1 MLAWNVLLAGR
12 ITRYRLAPRRFA
24 TISALAG
31 LLIAPAAII
40 AIAAS
45 STLYGRALQPV
56 AWVWPFTT
64 ILFVLQALYAT
75 SRRLVTP
82 LFGVPIVLYN
92 IVIAAVAISKYITL
106 RGGTPPTP
114 VLALAAAQANAL
126 GIIFGSAALWKT
138 YLQIPL
144 LAPALPA
151 HWRITALGRVGLGTI
166 AMVVTGLVL
175 IEVPDGTAAV
185 RSYRRYATQQLQERP
200 DGDFALGVKILPTVT
215 APPPAHAMNSDT
227 GLLRLLETDAISV
240 IVRPDGIR
248 PVAMDSLVRALDE
261 LRTDTTVLIVT
272 LAYPRGA
279 RAQLAR
285 SPAAYIRARV
295 RDVDQLTRW
304 LRPTI
309 VLPALEPYGQ
319 GVSEVGLQRPEFWM
333 EYLTQTSAAI
343 HRVRPA
349 TRVAVAASSFGTRDS
364 TLYAWAA
371 APGSPID
378 VLGFTLFPGFDG
390 AATLDTRIRIAQR
403 WLRQGGE
410 RQKNHWVFAAGGFP
424 GVHGEESQELAIW
437 GTAAW
442 ATTQPAIKGLIV
454 YEAGDYDAIRG
465 LRAPD
470 RRLRPATAALQRARA
485 AMQEAAQ

>member
-12 ITRYRLAPRRFA
+12 ITYYRRAPRRFA

-64 ILFVLQALYAT
+64 ILFVLQAVYAT

-82 LFGVPIVLYN
+82 IFGVPIVLYD

-185 RSYRRYATQQLQERP
+185 RSYNR
-200 DGDFALGVKILPTVT
+200 
-215 APPPAHAMNSDT
+215 
-227 GLLRLLETDAISV
+227 
-240 IVRPDGIR
+240 
-248 PVAMDSLVRALDE
+248 
-261 LRTDTTVLIVT
+261 
-272 LAYPRGA
+272 
-279 RAQLAR
+279 
-285 SPAAYIRARV
+285 
-295 RDVDQLTRW
+295 
-304 LRPTI
+304 
-309 VLPALEPYGQ
+309 
-319 GVSEVGLQRPEFWM
+319 
-333 EYLTQTSAAI
+333 
-343 HRVRPA
+343 
-349 TRVAVAASSFGTRDS
+349 
-364 TLYAWAA
+364 
-371 APGSPID
+371 
-378 VLGFTLFPGFDG
+378 
-390 AATLDTRIRIAQR
+390 
-403 WLRQGGE
+403 
-410 RQKNHWVFAAGGFP
+410 
-424 GVHGEESQELAIW
+424 
-437 GTAAW
+437 
-442 ATTQPAIKGLIV
+442 
-454 YEAGDYDAIRG
+454 
-465 LRAPD
+465 
-470 RRLRPATAALQRARA
+470 
-485 AMQEAAQ
+485 